1 MRKREREIGKSHR
14 KVYKGVKGGQRKK
27 KKKTGLIKKRQP
39 KGMIC
44 WFRIG

>member
-27 KKKTGLIKKRQP
+27 KENGANKKAPT
-39 KGMIC
+39 KGDDLLV
-44 WFRIG
+44 